1 MNLGILNSSVVKWKQ
16 NTFSIYISIVHF
28 KFKVVMNFYIQKGMK
43 HLVLVRFNQYIRI
56 VTLYIFPR
64 LSPCPRAVEV
74 TASASLWLNP
84 VPRNSGSRPVPRHSA
99 GSRKSIRLSARHH
112 GDGEAEDFIE
122 P

>member
-84 VPRNSGSRPVPRHSA
+84 RSS
-99 GSRKSIRLSARHH
+99 
-112 GDGEAEDFIE
+112 
-122 P
+122 